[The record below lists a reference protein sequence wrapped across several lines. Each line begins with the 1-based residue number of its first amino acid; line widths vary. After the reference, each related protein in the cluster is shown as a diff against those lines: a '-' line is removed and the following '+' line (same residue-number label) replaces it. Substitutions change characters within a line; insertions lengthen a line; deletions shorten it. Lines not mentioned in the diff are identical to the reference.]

1 MHFLMGLMLSGLL
14 TISLPVNAQIGEI
27 TESSGKVQVKT
38 VKAKRLDGV
47 SGIAISNGDMIKVR
61 KKSIAHIQM
70 KDESKFQIGAK
81 TTLVFD
87 DFLYDAKNQ
96 KMRARIIDGALA
108 YDGKKLVANSDR
120 EFSNNGFTLTVRG
133 TKFAGK
139 FAVSSQVIL
148 LKGAID
154 VSGKGTKQSLTQP
167 MQSLIFDKNGAG
179 KPFNMT
185 LEDIKSFFD
194 DNNLD
199 FEKLA
204 GNEFDTSDSV
214 SKGRTCKMVL
224 GKMVCTS
231 G

>member
-1 MHFLMGLMLSGLL
+1 MRFIIGLMLSGFL
-14 TISLPVNAQIGEI
+14 TLSIPVYAQIGEI
-27 TESSGKVQVKT
+27 MESSGKVQVKT
-38 VKAKRLDGV
+38 VKAERLEGTP
-47 SGIAISNGDMIKVR
+47 GTTLSNGDMVKVR
-61 KKSIAHIQM
+61 KKSVTHIQM

-148 LKGAID
+148 LKGAVDI
-154 VSGKGTKQSLTQP
+154 SGKGAKQSLTQP
-167 MQSLIFDKNGAG
+167 LQSLIFDKNGITE
-179 KPFNMT
+179 PFNMKI
-185 LEDIKSFFD
+185 EDIKNFFT
-194 DNNLD
+194 DNGLN
-199 FEKLA
+199 FEKLV
-204 GNEFDTSDSV
+204 GNDFDTSKGV